1 MIESLQS
8 RGKILGLSMGKLVVA
23 EIDGGAIEKFVFLP
37 DLIATVEQLNKVLIS
52 HFSIQSDNLRLGFEL
67 TASTSKTILA
77 FLIQLH
83 TLNESTL
90 RN

>member
-37 DLIATVEQLNKVLIS
+37 DLIATVEQLNKVHIFQ
-52 HFSIQSDNLRLGFEL
+52 FSLF
-67 TASTSKTILA
+67 T
-77 FLIQLH
+77 
-83 TLNESTL
+83 
-90 RN
+90 